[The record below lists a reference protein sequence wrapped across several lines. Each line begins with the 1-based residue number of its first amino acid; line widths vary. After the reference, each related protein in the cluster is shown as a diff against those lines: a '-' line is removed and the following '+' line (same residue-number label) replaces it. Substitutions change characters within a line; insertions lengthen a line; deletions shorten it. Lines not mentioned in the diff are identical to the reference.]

1 MSNGDRSLAIDF
13 GTSNTAAAVTDPRTG
28 IHTLS
33 LTHHGNLMSSSVF
46 VRSVPVRSLD
56 DILVG
61 DAAVNAADS
70 DPSAFVPSPKRLVS
84 MPAVSVHGTPVPRT
98 ALFAA
103 VIGNVYQRALRHN
116 NNAPPSRVVLTHP
129 EGWSADLVAVL
140 TDAAAQVGIDPST
153 VVTVSEPR
161 AAAHFY
167 SHNTPVPAG
176 SAIAV
181 FDFGGGTVDV
191 AILRSTPDDEFEVVT
206 AVGDNGLGGKNFDAL
221 VRGWAETQ
229 LADLNPELA
238 EYLRGSGPDQ
248 LQARRALEESARRA
262 KEVLSDAPSAT
273 VTAAGGPWRENL
285 LLTRDEFEDLI
296 APQIEQAAAL
306 VRTALTQGRVPQDR
320 LQAIYLTG
328 GSSRIP
334 LVHSVLGRVG
344 PVATLDDPKTVVV
357 RGALIATARSGRPA
371 AAPTVPVRAPRP
383 ADTSNRGRVSGRTLT
398 VLGAVLAVIAAA
410 IGVVVYWPDFRSGE
424 GATASGG
431 PAPSPTENDVF
442 TVAAGGWFT
451 CADSLGDVSCWG
463 LNSSGQLGD
472 GTTDSRYSPVSV
484 ELPGPASALGTG
496 REHTCASLDDGET
509 YCWGYNT
516 FGQLGTGTTDPSA
529 EPVRIDM
536 PAAVSALSA
545 GEDHTCALTE
555 GGEGYC
561 WGRNTNG
568 QIGEE
573 GTDLIESPYR
583 IDLPTM
589 TSLAAGG
596 NHTCAS
602 TVIGDVFCWGAN
614 TSGQLGRGYTND
626 SDVAIA
632 DPLQVELPGRAAFV
646 AAGRGHTCAALEDA
660 RTYCWGDNGWG
671 QLGDGTSDSHP
682 EPVQTSMAGRVVAL
696 SASLRHTCALTED
709 GVVSCWGTADWGQH
723 TSAPGTLSTAASRVT
738 LPAAA
743 TTITTGAV
751 HTCATTVDE
760 EVFCWGENGNGE
772 LGNESTT
779 ASAVPVRV
787 PV

>member
-1 MSNGDRSLAIDF
+1 MSTGDRSLAIDF
-13 GTSNTAAAVTDPRTG
+13 GTSNTAAAVTDPRAG

-61 DAAVNAADS
+61 DAALNAADS
-70 DPSAFVPSPKRLVS
+70 DPGAYVPSPKRLVS
-84 MPAVSVHGTPVPRT
+84 LPAVSVHGTPVPRAT
-98 ALFAA
+98 LVAA
-103 VIGNVYQRALRHN
+103 VIGNVYHRALRHSD
-116 NNAPPSRVVLTHP
+116 AVPPSRVVLTHP
-129 EGWSADLVAVL
+129 EAWSADLVAVL
-140 TDAAAQVGIDPST
+140 TDAAVQVGIDPST

-167 SHNTPVPAG
+167 SRSTPVPAG

-191 AILRSTPDDEFEVVT
+191 AILRGTPDNEFEVVA

-221 VRGWAETQ
+221 VRGWAESQ

-238 EYLRGSGPDQ
+238 EYLRGSGPEQ

-273 VTAAGGPWRENL
+273 ISAAGGPWRENL

-296 APQIEQAAAL
+296 APQVEQAASL
-306 VRTALTQGRVPQDR
+306 VRTALTQGGVPRDR

-334 LVHSVLGRVG
+334 LVHSVLGQVG
-344 PVATLDDPKTVVV
+344 PVATLDDPKTVVA
-357 RGALIATARSGRPA
+357 RGALIATGRSGRPA
-371 AAPTVPVRAPRP
+371 AAPTVPVRASRP
-383 ADTSNRGRVSGRTLT
+383 PDASKPLRRSTRTLAT
-398 VLGAVLAVIAAA
+398 LGAVVAVIAAA
-410 IGVVVYWPDFRSGE
+410 VGVAVYWPDSGGE
-424 GATASGG
+424 GAAAAGV
-431 PAPSPTENDVF
+431 PAASPTGNDVF
-442 TVAAGGWFT
+442 TVSAGGWFT
-451 CADSLGDVSCWG
+451 CADSFGDVSCWG
-463 LNSSGQLGD
+463 LNASGQLGD
-472 GTTDSRYSPVSV
+472 GTADSRYSPVSV
-484 ELPGPASALGTG
+484 ELSAPASALGTG
-496 REHTCASLDDGET
+496 REHTCAALDDGET

-516 FGQLGTGTTDPSA
+516 FGQLGTGTTDPST
-529 EPVRIDM
+529 EPVRIDI
-536 PAAVSALSA
+536 PAPVSALSA

-573 GTDLIESPYR
+573 GTDLIESPRR

-602 TVIGDVFCWGAN
+602 TVVGDVFCWGAN

-626 SDVAIA
+626 SDAAIA
-632 DPLQVELPGRAAFV
+632 DPLQVELPGPAAFV

-660 RTYCWGDNGWG
+660 RTYCWGENGWG
-671 QLGDGTSDSHP
+671 QLGEGTNDSHS
-682 EPVQTSMAGRVVAL
+682 EPVLSSLSGRAIAL

-709 GVVSCWGTADWGQH
+709 GVVSCWGTTDWGQH
-723 TSAPGTLSTAASRVT
+723 TSSPGGSSTEPTPIA

-743 TTITTGAV
+743 TAITTGAV
-751 HTCATTVDE
+751 HTCATTVDDQ
-760 EVFCWGENGNGE
+760 VFCWGENGNGE

>member
-1 MSNGDRSLAIDF
+1 MSIGQWSLAIDF
-13 GTSNTAAAVTDPRTG
+13 GTSNTAAAVTDARTG

-33 LTHHGNLMSSSVF
+33 LTHQSNLMVSSVF
-46 VRSVPVRSLD
+46 VRSVPVRSLG

-70 DPSAFVPSPKRLVS
+70 DPGAFVPSPKRLVS
-84 MPAVSVHGTPVPRT
+84 LPAVSVRGTPVPRA

-103 VIGNVYQRALRHN
+103 VIGTVYHRALRHSN
-116 NNAPPSRVVLTHP
+116 SVPPSRVVLTHP
-129 EGWSADLVAVL
+129 EGWSADVVAVL
-140 TDAAAQVGIDPST
+140 TDAAAQAGIDPST

-167 SHNTPVPAG
+167 SRSTPVRAG

-191 AILRSTPDDEFEVVT
+191 AILRSTPDAEFEVVT
-206 AVGDNGLGGKNFDAL
+206 AIGDNGLGGKNFDAL
-221 VRGWAETQ
+221 VRNWAESQ

-273 VTAAGGPWRENL
+273 VSAAGGPWRENL
-285 LLTRDEFEDLI
+285 LLTRGEFEDLI
-296 APQIEQAAAL
+296 APQIEQATAL
-306 VRTALTQGRVPQDR
+306 VRAALTQGRVPHDQ

-334 LVHSVLGRVG
+334 LVHSLLGQVG
-344 PVATLDDPKTVVV
+344 PVATLDDPKTVVA
-357 RGALIATARSGRPA
+357 RGALAATGRSGRPA
-371 AAPTVPVRAPRP
+371 AAPTVPVRAPRR
-383 ADTSNRGRVSGRTLT
+383 AETSNRNRISGRALT
-398 VLGAVLAVIAAA
+398 ALGAVVAVIAAA
-410 IGVVVYWPDFRSGE
+410 VGVAVYWPDSDDGE
-424 GATASGG
+424 GAVASGG
-431 PAPSPTENDVF
+431 SASTPAQNDVF
-442 TVAAGGWFT
+442 TVSAGGWFT
-451 CADSLGDVSCWG
+451 CADSRGDVSCWG
-463 LNSSGQLGD
+463 LNASGQLGD
-472 GTTDSRYSPVSV
+472 GTTDSRYSPVPV
-484 ELPGPASALGTG
+484 ELPSPASALGTG
-496 REHTCASLDDGET
+496 REHACAALDDGTT

-516 FGQLGTGTTDPSA
+516 FGQLGVGTTDPST

-536 PAAVSALSA
+536 PASVTALSA
-545 GEDHTCALTE
+545 GEDHTCALTD

-568 QIGEE
+568 QAGEE
-573 GTDLIESPYR
+573 GTELIESPRR

-602 TVIGDVFCWGAN
+602 TVVGDVFCWGAN

-632 DPLQVELPGRAAFV
+632 DPLQVKLPAAATFV
-646 AAGRGHTCAALEDA
+646 VAGRGHTCAALEDD
-660 RTYCWGDNGWG
+660 RTYCWGENGWG
-671 QLGDGTSDSHP
+671 QLGDGTTDSRS
-682 EPVQTSMAGRVVAL
+682 EPVQASLSGAVAL
-696 SASLRHTCALTED
+696 AASLRHTCAVTDD
-709 GVVSCWGTADWGQH
+709 GAVSCWGTTDWGQH
-723 TSAPGTLSTAASRVT
+723 TSAPGSVSTEATSVT

-743 TTITTGAV
+743 TTLTTGAV

-760 EVFCWGENGNGE
+760 QVFCWGENGNGE